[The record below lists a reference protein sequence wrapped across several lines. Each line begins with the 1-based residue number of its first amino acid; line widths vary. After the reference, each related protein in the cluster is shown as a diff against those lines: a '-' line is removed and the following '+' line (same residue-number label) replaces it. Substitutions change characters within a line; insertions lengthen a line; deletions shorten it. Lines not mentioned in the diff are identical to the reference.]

1 MSKSVFEKIFSGEE
15 QGWTIWENEKF
26 AAILSREPYS
36 EGHTL
41 VLPKEN
47 ISRGSDIWDL
57 DPEDYKG
64 LMEASY
70 EVAQILRRAFHPERL
85 IIWVRGFEVS
95 HVHLHLIPSKEGVD
109 LISKHRKIMDH
120 PDLEGVYKKIM
131 NG

>member
-1 MSKSVFEKIFSGEE
+1 MDKSVFEKIFNGEE
-15 QGWTIWENEKF
+15 KGWTIWENEKF

-47 ISRGSDIWDL
+47 VSRGSDIWDL
-57 DPEDYKG
+57 EPDVYRG
-64 LMEASY
+64 LMDASY

-109 LISKHRKIMDH
+109 LISKHRKIMH
-120 PDLEGVYKKIM
+120 HHELEVVYNKIV